1 MMLQQ
6 SRYAA
11 EETEL
16 TTQEKS
22 IRHGHSSTLYSGRAA
37 VDAGTRDVLVKV
49 LTEDGGDWRL

>member
-22 IRHGHSSTLYSGRAA
+22 IRHGHSRVHYI
-37 VDAGTRDVLVKV
+37 RD
-49 LTEDGGDWRL
+49 GQR